1 MISPYDLARSV
12 QGIDDLK
19 LPAVSLGTVTA
30 IPHKEQL
37 PPWTERHST
46 LLWII
51 LVLAVGTMLILIVR
65 NLKKLPPPPKNFL
78 TLPFRPL

>member
-19 LPAVSLGTVTA
+19 LPAVSLGPVTA
-30 IPHKEQL
+30 IPRKEQL

-51 LVLAVGTMLILIVR
+51 LVLAVGTMRILIVR
-65 NLKKLPPPPKNFL
+65 NLRKLPPPPKKTFL
-78 TLPFRPL
+78 T

>member
-19 LPAVSLGTVTA
+19 LPAVSLGPVTA

-37 PPWTERHST
+37 PSWTERHST

-51 LVLAVGTMLILIVR
+51 LVLAVGTMFILIVR
-65 NLKKLPPPPKNFL
+65 NLRKLPPPQK
-78 TLPFRPL
+78 TS